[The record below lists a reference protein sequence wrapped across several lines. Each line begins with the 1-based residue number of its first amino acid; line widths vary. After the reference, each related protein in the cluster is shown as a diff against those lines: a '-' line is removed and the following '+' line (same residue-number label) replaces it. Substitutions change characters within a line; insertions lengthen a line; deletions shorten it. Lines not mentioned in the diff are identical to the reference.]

1 MNKVKWTSYKGVR
14 KMKDMIKAIILTI
27 LFLAVFVGFL
37 IYGSYRNKQIESGKM
52 ELIYQYGG
60 DL

>member
-1 MNKVKWTSYKGVR
+1 
-14 KMKDMIKAIILTI
+14 MKDMIKAIILTI

-37 IYGSYRNKQIESGKM
+37 IYGSYRNKQIESGK
-52 ELIYQYGG
+52 ITQVYQYGG

>member
-1 MNKVKWTSYKGVR
+1 
-14 KMKDMIKAIILTI
+14 MKDLIKAVVLTI
-27 LFLAVFVGFL
+27 LFLVVFVGL
-37 IYGSYRNKQIESGKM
+37 LVYGSYRNKQIEAGKM